1 MNIEM
6 NKTKSRSN
14 MSSLNFSRKSS
25 VHSNTSSIDYVER
38 VQAMANNHMCYDLKS
53 LGFRQKNNSCIE

>member
-1 MNIEM
+1 
-6 NKTKSRSN
+6 